1 MCCIQLARDLIIMVL
16 LSLGILENNQSS
28 KKEKRTKTFSQFFL
42 IKAQYITAA
51 EITMSDG

>member
-1 MCCIQLARDLIIMVL
+1 MVL